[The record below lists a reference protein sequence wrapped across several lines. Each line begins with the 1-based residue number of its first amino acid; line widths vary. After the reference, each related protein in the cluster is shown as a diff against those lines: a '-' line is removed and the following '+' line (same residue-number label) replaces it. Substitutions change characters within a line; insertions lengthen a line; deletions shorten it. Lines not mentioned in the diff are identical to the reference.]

1 MNHQELQKADYTS
14 WQVQHKKPNNLIGNW
29 IVNSEEYNIAST
41 LSEKK
46 IGDFNREEMGS
57 IVDLM
62 ANWRLMLGVT
72 NEVTQEEL
80 VFITQ
85 FIYDNYKYLCLRDL
99 EYAKNWAIMG
109 KTDVGFVTQKT
120 FSSYYVSR
128 CINAYEAEK
137 RRIINEISHRK
148 ERYETK
154 KAIEKPTQLS
164 PQEKANS
171 FKDHLL
177 TLYKSFNEE
186 REYVDI
192 GDMVYNWAKENNLL
206 SLNPREVDAA
216 MVYAKERLREY
227 KTTEKSV
234 STSLNVPMDEDT
246 RLKKYARIFVLN
258 NMFRKYAI
266 SELVNKINLEYFK
279 KQPL

>member
-1 MNHQELQKADYTS
+1 LQ
-14 WQVQHKKPNNLIGNW
+14 QKKPNSLIGNW
-29 IVNSEEYNIAST
+29 IVNTEEYNIAST
-41 LSEKK
+41 LSEKRV
-46 IGDFNREEMGS
+46 GDFNREEMGQ

-85 FIYDNYKYLCLRDL
+85 FIYDNFKYLALRDL
-99 EYAKNWAIMG
+99 QYAKDWAIMG

-120 FSSYYVSR
+120 FSSYYVSK
-128 CINAYEAEK
+128 CINAYELEK

-154 KAIEKPTQLS
+154 KAINKPSQVS

-171 FKDHLL
+171 FKDYLL
-177 TLYKSFNEE
+177 TLYKSFIDD

-216 MVYAKERLREY
+216 MLYANERIREY
-227 KTTEKSV
+227 KISEKSV
-234 STSLNVPMDEDT
+234 STSLNLLPTDEET
-246 RLKKYARIFVLN
+246 RKKKYARIYILN

-266 SELVNKINLEYFK
+266 SELISKINLDYFK
-279 KQPL
+279 NQP

>member
-1 MNHQELQKADYTS
+1 M
-14 WQVQHKKPNNLIGNW
+14 QHKKPNNLIGNW
-29 IVNSEEYNIAST
+29 IVNTEEYNIAST

-46 IGDFNREEMGS
+46 IGEFNREEMGS

-128 CINAYEAEK
+128 CINAYEQEK
-137 RRIINEISHRK
+137 RKIINEISHRK
-148 ERYETK
+148 DRYEAK
-154 KAIEKPTQLS
+154 KAIETPTQIS
-164 PQEKANS
+164 PEERAKL

-186 REYVDI
+186 REYVDV

-206 SLNPREVDAA
+206 SLNPREVESA
-216 MVYAKERLREY
+216 MLYANERLREY
-227 KTTEKSV
+227 KISEKSV
-234 STSLNVPMDEDT
+234 STSLSIPTDDET
-246 RLKKYARIFVLN
+246 RKKKYARIFVLN
-258 NMFRKYAI
+258 HMFGKYAI
-266 SELVNKINLEYFK
+266 SELISKINIDYFK
-279 KQPL
+279 KQP

>member
-1 MNHQELQKADYTS
+1 
-14 WQVQHKKPNNLIGNW
+14 VQHKKPNNLIGNW

-128 CINAYEAEK
+128 CINAYEVEK

-266 SELVNKINLEYFK
+266 SELLSKINLDYFK

>member
-1 MNHQELQKADYTS
+1 M
-14 WQVQHKKPNNLIGNW
+14 QHKKPNNLIGNW

-46 IGDFNREEMGS
+46 IGEFNREEMGS

-109 KTDVGFVTQKT
+109 KTDVGFVSQKT
-120 FSSYYVSR
+120 FSSYYVSK
-128 CINAYEAEK
+128 CINAYEDMK

-148 ERYETK
+148 DRYEAK
-154 KAIEKPTQLS
+154 RAIEKPTKLS
-164 PQEKANS
+164 PEEEANS
-171 FKDHLL
+171 FKDHIL
-177 TLYKSFNEE
+177 TLYKAFVED
-186 REYVDI
+186 REYMDV
-192 GDMVYNWAKENNLL
+192 GDMVYNWAKAVGILN
-206 SLNPREVDAA
+206 LNPKEVQDA
-216 MVYAKERLREY
+216 MTYGIERLREF
-227 KTTEKSV
+227 KATETRASA
-234 STSLNVPMDEDT
+234 SLNLMEMDDET
-246 RLKKYARIFVLN
+246 RKKKYARIFVLN

-266 SELVNKINLEYFK
+266 SEIIQKINLEYFK
-279 KQPL
+279 KRSL

>member
-186 REYVDI
+186 REYVDV

-266 SELVNKINLEYFK
+266 SELLSKINLDYFK